1 MFITF
6 CFPYS
11 PSVCM
16 PNMHVCMLLTS
27 RALPSLQTFRA
38 ENAVGYLLPAML
50 PAASCKASRYKW
62 HPKASQHAGTFST
75 FPLFIFYFLFFLF
88 QNTWNLAEDKIA
100 RANHSSARRN
110 SNLQIGTLIIHFC
123 CTELIF
129 YPSFQITSNFKCWIL
144 GAPQSRMS
152 LKYWPCI
159 YYSKVSSKILH
170 CIVYEKHIQK
180 RTESLLAGS
189 G

>member
-16 PNMHVCMLLTS
+16 PNMHVCMLFTS

-50 PAASCKASRYKW
+50 PTASCKASRYKW
-62 HPKASQHAGTFST
+62 HPKASQHADTFST
-75 FPLFIFYFLFFLF
+75 FALFIYLFIFLSKHVKACWR
-88 QNTWNLAEDKIA
+88 QNCK
-100 RANHSSARRN
+100 SKSFSARRN
-110 SNLQIGTLIIHFC
+110 SNLKIGTLIIYFC

-159 YYSKVSSKILH
+159 YYSKISSKILH
-170 CIVYEKHIQK
+170 CMVYEKHFQK